1 MGGGL
6 MLGGMP
12 GLQLPGGLQG
22 VPQLRHPFMGIAQQ
36 GMPGMTLQGMPGMMV
51 QGAGG
56 QATVQ
61 YSGQP
66 TGPGGSRLIGFPGT
80 APATVTSQGAKPTFP
95 AYGQSGNDEPKKP
108 ALIATTGSSSKIVHP
123 PEDISL
129 EERRADMPKYR
140 EQFVST
146 QEQQLQ

>member
-1 MGGGL
+1 MAGA
-6 MLGGMP
+6 
-12 GLQLPGGLQG
+12 QG
-22 VPQLRHPFMGIAQQ
+22 
-36 GMPGMTLQGMPGMMV
+36 
-51 QGAGG
+51 
-56 QATVQ
+56 TVQ

-80 APATVTSQGAKPTFP
+80 APATVTSQGTKPTFP
-95 AYGQSGNDEPKKP
+95 AYGQGEREEPKKP

-129 EERRADMPKYR
+129 EEMRADLPKYR

-146 QEQQLQ
+146 QEQQLQQFQLPSATQQLQQQQQLAQLQQQGHPAMQGLPPGS